1 MKIPFFI
8 IFFQIILSL
17 KFLNENE
24 KVLRYLK
31 EIDHCLL
38 YSEDEKTCI
47 ECEDNYQLASKG
59 KSCKHNCNDMDYC
72 NQCLII
78 GNKIQCLECIHPY
91 KLKDGYCILKP
102 TVFIWIIVVYL
113 LIIVIAAILIFILI
127 KPKFDEKV

>member
-1 MKIPFFI
+1 
-8 IFFQIILSL
+8 
-17 KFLNENE
+17 
-24 KVLRYLK
+24 
-31 EIDHCLL
+31 
-38 YSEDEKTCI
+38 
-47 ECEDNYQLASKG
+47 
-59 KSCKHNCNDMDYC
+59 MDYC
-72 NQCLII
+72 NQCLIV